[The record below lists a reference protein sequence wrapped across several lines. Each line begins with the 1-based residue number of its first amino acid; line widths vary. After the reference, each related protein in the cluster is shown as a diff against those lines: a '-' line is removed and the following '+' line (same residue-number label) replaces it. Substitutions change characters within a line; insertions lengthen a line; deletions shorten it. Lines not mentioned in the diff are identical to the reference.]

1 MLDCSIENASCES
14 LLGVIIDRK
23 FNFNE
28 HTAYLCNKASK
39 KIQAVALIC
48 PYMPLTQR
56 KLSMNAYLFFSV
68 SMNHSKILNNRI
80 NGTHER
86 GLRGDVHTQIV
97 TLNVKMTF
105 LLQLS
110 HPPLKFS
117 GVTKYLFVVKH
128 SA

>member
-1 MLDCSIENASCES
+1 MS
-14 LLGVIIDRK
+14 
-23 FNFNE
+23 
-28 HTAYLCNKASK
+28 
-39 KIQAVALIC
+39 
-48 PYMPLTQR
+48 LTQR

-80 NGTHER
+80 NGIHER

-110 HPPLKFS
+110 HAPLKLPLLAHGNPSFS
-117 GVTKYLFVVKH
+117 IDRYD
-128 SA
+128 

>member
-1 MLDCSIENASCES
+1 MLSSFDIKAKLPLLDCSIENASCES

-80 NGTHER
+80 NGIHKR
-86 GLRGDVHTQIV
+86 QNDVFTLTVPSTPKTFRCDQIS
-97 TLNVKMTF
+97 
-105 LLQLS
+105 LL
-110 HPPLKFS
+110 
-117 GVTKYLFVVKH
+117 
-128 SA
+128 